1 MHFLLY
7 DIVLHY
13 MMLPLMVAWEFVL
26 LWLYLCVRICVHT
39 CMCVCVLVCQGE
51 LKGSKLYN
59 KLLEEAQHYYK
70 STVVSS
76 TLVVYVHH
84 SFVTL
89 KWFDEFSFSCCWQS
103 SFLTIWSF
111 AYTAAVATTATMAH
125 WSLKFPVTSTS
136 STVTSQPSSLLSL
149 Y

>member
-1 MHFLLY
+1 
-7 DIVLHY
+7 
-13 MMLPLMVAWEFVL
+13 
-26 LWLYLCVRICVHT
+26 
-39 CMCVCVLVCQGE
+39 MCVCVLVCQGE

-89 KWFDEFSFSCCWQS
+89 K
-103 SFLTIWSF
+103 
-111 AYTAAVATTATMAH
+111 
-125 WSLKFPVTSTS
+125 
-136 STVTSQPSSLLSL
+136 
-149 Y
+149 